1 MSAEKPRIAI
11 TADPGRTVKPEYLRS
26 YRKAV
31 EAAGGEPVLVIP
43 TDAAV
48 ETTLQEFDGLL
59 LPGGADVDP
68 AVYGGREH
76 PAVFKAPESLDRF
89 ELTAARAAK
98 RMDLPTLAI
107 CRGAQV
113 MNVALGGTLL
123 EDIPDQ
129 HESENGLKLRHQ
141 QVPEHGRQEP
151 THAVDLQ
158 RGSKLHELFGGGTV
172 HTNSMHHQAL
182 RRIPHDLVAVAKTRD
197 GIVEAVEARDNHPF
211 YVGVQWHPEDMVE
224 RDEPSRALFRELVAR
239 AAERARRRTASRS

>member
-11 TADPGRTVKPEYLRS
+11 TADPERTVKPEYLRS

-76 PAVFKAPESLDRF
+76 PAVFKAP
-89 ELTAARAAK
+89 
-98 RMDLPTLAI
+98 
-107 CRGAQV
+107 
-113 MNVALGGTLL
+113 VALGGTLL